1 MYSASPASNRQMLRG
16 LRPKGNAG
24 KAAYGMAMANAAQSN
39 MDRQKQNQQFGMQQM
54 SDASSMRSKAAQQNA
69 TNLANRKT
77 EETRR
82 IGMGMQAQMNN
93 AQLNNQYRLANAQ
106 RNQRLRQSIFDNFM
120 RQM

>member
-1 MYSASPASNRQMLRG
+1 MLSANPASNKQMLRG

-39 MDRQKQNQQFGMQQM
+39 MNRQKQNQQFGMQQM
-54 SDASSMRSKAAQQNA
+54 SDASNMRSKAAQQNA
-69 TNLANRKT
+69 SNLANRKT
-77 EETRR
+77 EDTRR
-82 IGMGMQAQMNN
+82 IGMGMQSQLNQQ
-93 AQLNNQYRLANAQ
+93 QLNNQFHLAGRQ